1 MTEAWF
7 IRGAERVIPPGHNSP
22 EKWYFFNNLKYVD
35 ITVVKNMVKLLFNI
49 VLEVLGCKINAQ
61 KSGVLLY
68 TNNESEEKEMKELIP
83 FTIAPKTIR
92 YLGINLTKDLYSEN
106 YKTLRNEIRENI
118 KKWKNIPCSWI

>member
-68 TNNESEEKEMKELIP
+68 TNNESEEKEMKCRLNSE
-83 FTIAPKTIR
+83 
-92 YLGINLTKDLYSEN
+92 INSLEGHRNSSE
-106 YKTLRNEIRENI
+106 KVF
-118 KKWKNIPCSWI
+118 K